1 MMTWTS
7 LKSGSASS
15 GVRFTATIPAAIA
28 ATVKSST
35 MSLFATDHSMM
46 RLSIVLPVLRRRAWP
61 RCGSRGSNRA
71 RANGASHRLGDVHAR
86 HVSHAAEHGSEV
98 ALRIDEESGRRD
110 NRIAGGEPRENLHLR
125 VVRNAEY
132 DRVRLEHAVAP
143 LHEHQAAL
151 AR

>member
-46 RLSIVLPVLRRRAWP
+46 RLSIVLPALRRRAWP

-86 HVSHAAEHGSEV
+86 HVSRA
-98 ALRIDEESGRRD
+98 
-110 NRIAGGEPRENLHLR
+110 AGGEPRENLHLR

-132 DRVRLEHAVAP
+132 DRVRLEHTVAP